1 MDVSLERTHH
11 HTDAVNRL
19 RDIFND
25 ENITS
30 VRSRLHEEGFTIRQE
45 EDATY
50 AINFKQHI
58 IINLS
63 EKNLNLERLKKPM
76 NQPMKIIKQQK
87 QLQTQKYSSHF
98 SSKAKLHDTIG
109 GSHSENREWEVGLKD
124 NSDDTNDILSIK
136 R

>member
-1 MDVSLERTHH
+1 
-11 HTDAVNRL
+11 
-19 RDIFND
+19 
-25 ENITS
+25 
-30 VRSRLHEEGFTIRQE
+30 
-45 EDATY
+45 
-50 AINFKQHI
+50 
-58 IINLS
+58 
-63 EKNLNLERLKKPM
+63 M